1 MRRLSLEQ
9 QLENELNFYRRKVKG
24 IGSNRMTTPLM
35 LEARDRIEELIK
47 ALDGRVKLDAHIE
60 EIEAL
65 DAELIA
71 KASEVLRELSTFR
84 PYDDIPLS
92 HWWWRLD
99 KTEEKS

>member
-1 MRRLSLEQ
+1 MRSLSLQQ

-35 LEARDRIEELIK
+35 LEARDRIEELVK
-47 ALDGRVKLDAHIE
+47 ALYGRIKLDRYME

-65 DAELIA
+65 DSELIA

-84 PYDDIPLS
+84 PYDDIPLN

-99 KTEEKS
+99 ETEK